1 MVVKSKQGGE
11 GDLTWRLRVLCKYRM
26 ETREGEVGND
36 HVWTRPT
43 IGLTTIPNIPSP
55 LPPGSKKHRT
65 CGKRNSFPPER
76 KYSYGGINREE
87 NVYFIHSIYTTTTKK
102 KKKKKKI

>member
-26 ETREGEVGND
+26 ETREGGGERSRLDTTND
-36 HVWTRPT
+36 RTNYDSEYP
-43 IGLTTIPNIPSP
+43 LPSP
-55 LPPGSKKHRT
+55 SVGSKKHRT

>member
-26 ETREGEVGND
+26 ETKEGG
-36 HVWTRPT
+36 WGT
-43 IGLTTIPNIPSP
+43 ITFGHDRTNYDSEYPLPSP
-55 LPPGSKKHRT
+55 SVGSKKHRT